1 MTDEMR
7 DTIIDFIR
15 DEYVEDEGV
24 EVAEDTPLITS
35 GLVDS
40 FSMVSLKMFLEE
52 EYDIRMSDEEANTEA
67 FDRVSSIMA
76 LVNRKL
82 AEKG

>member
-1 MTDEMR
+1 MSDDMR
-7 DTIIDFIR
+7 DTIIGFVR

-52 EYDIRMSDEEANTEA
+52 EYDIKMNDDEANTEA
-67 FDRVSSIMA
+67 FDKIRSIMA

-82 AEKG
+82 AEKA